1 MPAYQMQIYFG
12 SSFLAIEKSTT
23 IAGSTG
29 LSITPRSTALSM
41 ASLNN
46 CHPFLKDEGKRI
58 KDETGLPAF

>member
-29 LSITPRSTALSM
+29 LLITPRSTALSGE
-41 ASLNN
+41 S
-46 CHPFLKDEGKRI
+46 K
-58 KDETGLPAF
+58 